1 MQAPQVTESCVRVV
15 VHAVYMLRAKR
26 IVVQLRM
33 RWRGG
38 WVGVAPSN
46 NNASSLRANVVS
58 LPRTH
63 ATSHDPILH
72 TLRHSQH
79 STGNAP
85 PGRLQRDLLQV
96 PLGTLRDQQHT
107 VPAATSPMHAA
118 SANVDTGTY
127 TPRSVNAPERNSRD
141 LRRRRLHAVEFTT
154 VSHAEGN
161 HRASFGVLCST
172 RATPSVRGRHAHAPQ
187 RHSTPV
193 PLKSYWPT

>member
-1 MQAPQVTESCVRVV
+1 MD
-15 VHAVYMLRAKR
+15 
-26 IVVQLRM
+26 
-33 RWRGG
+33 G
-38 WVGVAPSN
+38 WVSHPSTTMHPG
-46 NNASSLRANVVS
+46 LRANVVF

-141 LRRRRLHAVEFTT
+141 LRRRCLHAVEFTT

-161 HRASFGVLCST
+161 HGASFGVLCST
-172 RATPSVRGRHAHAPQ
+172 RASPSVCGRHAHAPP
-187 RHSTPV
+187 RLRTPV